1 MIELTIFKAEMA
13 EKYGAP
19 VYSRQPPTTAIF
31 PDREIELRKLATR
44 STIKGSSQ

>member
-1 MIELTIFKAEMA
+1 MKIREAKRRKLTILKADIA

-31 PDREIELRKLATR
+31 PGKE
-44 STIKGSSQ
+44 SGTINIY